1 MTRTVAVFIG
11 RKTSEAKF
19 RACGQSAAPSDTSMS
34 NKRYSLMAPE
44 QAFNLRM
51 KREPG
56 VRQHYPA
63 AADNAD
69 HNQIPLNLSNAIL

>member
-1 MTRTVAVFIG
+1 
-11 RKTSEAKF
+11 
-19 RACGQSAAPSDTSMS
+19 
-34 NKRYSLMAPE
+34 MAPE

-51 KREPG
+51 KRESG

-63 AADNAD
+63 VADNAD